1 MGGNGLCVDS
11 RMNATPAPN
20 QFSFMN
26 KRFLER
32 AQVQGG
38 TVGGVPDTPT
48 QEWKIRPGG
57 FYLAEK

>member
-1 MGGNGLCVDS
+1 
-11 RMNATPAPN
+11 
-20 QFSFMN
+20 MN